1 MLQCVCVRVAC
12 LGSVKLL
19 RRPIRVAIAG
29 LDLRRGGI
37 QSNATDTCT
46 RTILV
51 QLFLPDMSVLLVRCY
66 SAMVASPPF
75 ARPLLAWPLSAPASA
90 RVPPV
95 IVS

>member
-1 MLQCVCVRVAC
+1 MPSGATLYAAVCVCVCGVCVRVAC

-51 QLFLPDMSVLLVRCY
+51 QLFLPGMSVLLVRCY
-66 SAMVASPPF
+66 KVAC
-75 ARPLLAWPLSAPASA
+75 A
-90 RVPPV
+90 
-95 IVS
+95 